1 MSDDDG
7 DDAVFEESD
16 VETAD
21 DYIEPELEVEDAD
34 GDYVE
39 DGGDQDG
46 E

>member
-1 MSDDDG
+1 MSDDDV
-7 DDAVFEESD
+7 DDAIFEESD

-21 DYIEPELEVEDAD
+21 DYVEPELEVDDAD

-39 DGGDQDG
+39 DGGDQDA